1 MSLIFRRITTVCTGN
16 ICRSPM
22 AEYLLRQRLAAGG
35 AAVDSVGIGALVGAP
50 ADPTV
55 LALLAERGID
65 CSAHRGRQ
73 ADAASLSQADLIL
86 TAEQLHSDWI
96 NVHFPALRGRVHK
109 LGRWL
114 DNRDIADPYKRPRAA
129 FEQALQEIEAGI
141 EAWLPRMR
149 G

>member
-1 MSLIFRRITTVCTGN
+1 VSLIFRRITTVCTGN

-22 AEYLLRQRLAAGG
+22 AEYLLRERLAADG
-35 AAVDSVGIGALVGAP
+35 AEVDSVGIGALVGAP
-50 ADPTV
+50 ADATAV
-55 LALLAERGID
+55 ALLAERDID
-65 CSAHRGRQ
+65 CGAHRGRQ

-96 NVHFPALRGRVHK
+96 NLRFPALRGRVHK

-114 DNRDIADPYKRPRAA
+114 GNRDIADPYKRPRAA

-149 G
+149 D